1 MIGNTTHTVR
11 IQEPP
16 SRVLRFIAGVSIL
29 YAVWS
34 QRGQI
39 AAWIF
44 AGFQGDA
51 GFSSVTG
58 VVLPLL
64 VEFVIA
70 VGGFGIFAASFG
82 WGVLADIV
90 SGIYATLAAWR
101 VKAALAAGIQTAIG
115 AASSAAQTIAGTMAG
130 GAATTTAAANAT
142 QAAQSAANYGLP
154 PPTEQFDLVRFAE
167 QVQSTLR
174 QQREA
179 ISNIAATVQK
189 LEKRASAGA
198 ALAPVA
204 PVSPT
209 APRRGRKPTAAP
221 THEQITGVAS

>member
-1 MIGNTTHTVR
+1 MIGDTTHTVR
-11 IQEPP
+11 IAEPP
-16 SRVLRFIAGVSIL
+16 SRVFRFIVGVSIL

-39 AAWIF
+39 AAWVF
-44 AGFQGDA
+44 AGFSGEP
-51 GFSSVTG
+51 GFSSITG

-101 VKAALAAGIQTAIG
+101 LKATIASGIQTAIG
-115 AASSAAQTIAGTMAG
+115 AATNAANNVAGTWAGTMATT
-130 GAATTTAAANAT
+130 AATTNAI
-142 QAAQSAANYGLP
+142 QSAQSAAISSTP
-154 PPTEQFDLVRFAE
+154 PPAQQLDLVQFAE
-167 QVQSTLR
+167 QVQLTLR
-174 QQREA
+174 GQRDD
-179 ISNIAATVQK
+179 IAAIAAAVQQLQQK
-189 LEKRASAGA
+189 ASAGA

-204 PVSPT
+204 PVSSG
-209 APRRGRKPTAAP
+209 APRRGRKPAAAP
-221 THEQITGVAS
+221 TLEQITRVAS